1 MLSLA
6 LIVTLIAIGAAVL
19 LGVLG
24 YCVDRSAE
32 RAEHKPEGN
41 RA

>member
-1 MLSLA
+1 MLFLA
-6 LIVTLIAIGAAVL
+6 LIVTLLALGASVL

-24 YCVDRSAE
+24 YFMDKGADP
-32 RAEHKPEGN
+32 EHKPEGN